1 MEKGDIVRVDEI
13 DRRLCV
19 ALMLV
24 GGLSHYTPQEVQKY
38 KDINY
43 MLMTLQKKNF
53 VLRNGTAEQ
62 RLWANQSY
70 ALEQIKKSPNK
81 REQFMKKHTK
91 AIHDLVVVHNNF
103 IAHSKI
109 ADTAWRLASKKF
121 PSTNAITVNQL
132 VLALLRKDEPTMK
145 YYGFNKK
152 KLEKFAKSG
161 VQGSHI
167 FSSSRVATT
176 LLDELSSEIAYFY
189 ASGADGYD
197 ERVKRISEE
206 LR

>member
-1 MEKGDIVRVDEI
+1 MNEI

-19 ALMLV
+19 SLMLV
-24 GGLSHYTPQEVQKY
+24 GGLSNYTTQEVQKY

-53 VLRNGTAEQ
+53 ALRNGTAEQ
-62 RLWANQSY
+62 RLWANKSY
-70 ALEQIKKSPNK
+70 ALDQIKKSPK
-81 REQFMKKHTK
+81 KKEQFLKKHKK
-91 AIHDLVVVHNNF
+91 AILGLVDVHNNF
-103 IAHSKI
+103 ITHSKI
-109 ADTAWRLASKKF
+109 ADSAWKLASKKF

-145 YYGFNKK
+145 YYNFNKK

-161 VQGSHI
+161 IQGSHI

-176 LLDELSSEIAYFY
+176 LLEELSSEIAYYY
-189 ASGADGYD
+189 ALGVDGYS
-197 ERVKRISEE
+197 ERCLKISEE
-206 LR
+206 MRDE